1 MITYHSRPR
10 AHTKFRGGAAISSC
24 LRRGGKD
31 GKFCLVRSQGGR
43 CRFAAAP
50 QFASPPTM
58 PLRQPAAH
66 MNCADPGA
74 VCQLLEFKST
84 GYVGKPF
91 RREETNGC
99 VGATII
105 AHRLQQTRPARCA
118 ISCLSRSRDAISAC
132 VFPSRFAA
140 SRCWWHDG
148 FRAAQDSLHVDC
160 PTDSSPVRAR
170 SQRHQEGSKRHGRHV
185 QLISTE

>member
-1 MITYHSRPR
+1 M
-10 AHTKFRGGAAISSC
+10 GGAAISSC
-24 LRRGGKD
+24 LRRGGED
-31 GKFCLVRSQGGR
+31 GKFCLVSSQGGR
-43 CRFAAAP
+43 CRFAAVP
-50 QFASPPTM
+50 KFASPPTM

-66 MNCADPGA
+66 INCADPGE

-105 AHRLQQTRPARCA
+105 AHHLQQTRPARCA

-140 SRCWWHDG
+140 PRCWRHGG
-148 FRAAQDSLHVDC
+148 FRAARDSLHVDC
-160 PTDSSPVRAR
+160 PTDSS
-170 SQRHQEGSKRHGRHV
+170 H
-185 QLISTE
+185 LISTEQSHASSGREEEALW